1 MNETDIWGRRERIRQ
16 LNKREQ
22 TECMN
27 ETIYIYMRYTHAH
40 TSTRTHTCT
49 TNATQEDENYC
60 DEDTTILIAASIEYV
75 AF

>member
-1 MNETDIWGRRERIRQ
+1 
-16 LNKREQ
+16 
-22 TECMN
+22 
-27 ETIYIYMRYTHAH
+27 MRYTHAH